1 MLQNE
6 IPTKNWLVFDD
17 TPSIRQPS
25 IDVSVSLTPENELVM
40 QKLIDFVRYS
50 QDPQKNS
57 GHTIRPAVGLAA
69 PQIGH
74 NLKMYYIRIEET
86 DDKTEDKKIIEH
98 AMINPKIIGKS
109 EQIAC
114 TEEGEGCLSVNGD
127 KEGFVPRS
135 FRIIIE
141 GYDYLKQQQVTITA
155 RSYEAI
161 VFQHEQAHLE
171 GKLYYDLINKK
182 APWTKKSDWIIV

>member
-1 MLQNE
+1 MLQNK
-6 IPTKNWLVFDD
+6 IPTKEWLVLDD
-17 TPSIRQPS
+17 TPSIQQSS
-25 IDVSVSLTPENELVM
+25 IDASLPLAPENELVM

-74 NLKMYYIRIEET
+74 NLKMYYIRIEEIYDET
-86 DDKTEDKKIIEH
+86 GDKKIIEH

-114 TEEGEGCLSVNGD
+114 IEEGEGCLSVNGD
-127 KEGFVPRS
+127 KDGFVPRS

-141 GYDYLKQQQVTITA
+141 GYDYLKKQQVTITA
-155 RSYEAI
+155 CSYEAI

-182 APWTKKSDWIIV
+182 SPWTKKSDWIIL

>member
-6 IPTKNWLVFDD
+6 IPSKDWLVFDD
-17 TPSIRQPS
+17 TPSIRQS
-25 IDVSVSLTPENELVM
+25 SSDVSFPLSPENELVM

-50 QDPQKNS
+50 QDPQKNDKQ
-57 GHTIRPAVGLAA
+57 TIRPAVGLAS

-74 NLKMYYIRIEET
+74 NIKMYYIRIEDTYDET
-86 DDKTEDKKIIEH
+86 GTKKITEH
-98 AMINPKIIGKS
+98 AMINPKISGKS
-109 EQIAC
+109 SQLAC
-114 TEEGEGCLSVNGD
+114 IEEGEGCLSVDDD

-141 GYDYLKQQQVTITA
+141 GYDYLKQQKVTITV

-161 VFQHEQAHLE
+161 VFQHEQEHLE

-182 APWTKKSDWIIV
+182 NPWLKNSDWIIL

>member
-1 MLQNE
+1 MWFLH
-6 IPTKNWLVFDD
+6 PKKNNANK
-17 TPSIRQPS
+17 I
-25 IDVSVSLTPENELVM
+25 
-40 QKLIDFVRYS
+40 K
-50 QDPQKNS
+50 
-57 GHTIRPAVGLAA
+57 PAVGLAA

-86 DDKTEDKKIIEH
+86 DEETENKKIIEH

-114 TEEGEGCLSVNGD
+114 IEEGEGCLSVNGD
-127 KEGFVPRS
+127 KEGFVLRS

-155 RSYEAI
+155 RGLEAI
-161 VFQHEQAHLE
+161 VFQHEQGHLE
-171 GKLYYDLINKK
+171 GNLYYDLINKTE
-182 APWTKKSDWIIV
+182 PWMKKSDWIIL